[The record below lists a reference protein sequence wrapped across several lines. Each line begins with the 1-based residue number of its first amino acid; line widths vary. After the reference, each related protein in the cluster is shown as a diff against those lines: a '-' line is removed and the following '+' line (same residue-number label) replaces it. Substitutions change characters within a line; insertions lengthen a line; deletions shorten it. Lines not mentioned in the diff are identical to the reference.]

1 MSATQSTSGVAA
13 NDFAKPTSNK
23 VTTVVVPVLLKLL
36 VFIAIGTGVIFWKR
50 QRRLEQEMRELAPV
64 QRKARF
70 RRKEL
75 HIDGLRDIKM
85 ISWHQMTRVL
95 NGPAPN
101 GILSGLSSDW
111 VPTSQRQQVSGS
123 CNPVFGEPPSSR
135 EALIHGSRGFQN
147 VIRLP

>member
-50 QRRLEQEMRELAPV
+50 QRRLEQEMRV

-70 RRKEL
+70 RRKGL
-75 HIDGLRDIKM
+75 HIDGLHDIKM

-147 VIRLP
+147 VIRLT